1 MGHESSTVVVK
12 VNCVVSSW
20 ICAVRQQRRFPVS
33 ASCIHFIVITNH
45 TDHTVCLVNNECEN
59 RNRKDDVNDRINL
72 LQTIAVLFL
81 YSIANCDYSDSD
93 TSLLSTSLIVI
104 IEFELR
110 FVVDCQS
117 PEKVGN
123 KMIKKLGPTLYSKN
137 VLKRPQFCFQS

>member
-1 MGHESSTVVVK
+1 M
-12 VNCVVSSW
+12 
-20 ICAVRQQRRFPVS
+20 
-33 ASCIHFIVITNH
+33 
-45 TDHTVCLVNNECEN
+45 CLVNNECEN